1 MNRRKRGYKI
11 LWFILAISVSLNIY
25 LGLPYLKNLTAK
37 VFGNQK
43 STEKIEKVKENDQ
56 TNKPEGNPEDKKIEN
71 KNENK
76 DNKDEKIQAST
87 KGLNHNEK
95 AKSYAYSTKEV
106 RENMENADYKGKK
119 IAFLTFDDGVNNT
132 ITPRVLDTLKEKNV
146 PATFFVVGTNIGE
159 NTKENLKRIY
169 DEGHSIAIHS
179 YTHDYNI
186 LYPGTIADTNA
197 ILKEYNETLKEVKT
211 FLGEDFDSKVWR
223 YPGGHRSWDQNSLKI
238 ADQELAK
245 LGVEW
250 IDWNAMNGDAQPENA
265 SDGDISR
272 PTTIQ
277 EVIAN
282 FNRSL
287 DFTSNPNQIVVLM
300 HDAEGKDLTADAL
313 PQLIDHIKSMGYEF
327 GVLK

>member
-1 MNRRKRGYKI
+1 MKRKKRGYTI
-11 LWFILAISVSLNIY
+11 LWLLLAISVSLNIY
-25 LGLPYLKNLTAK
+25 LGLPHIKNLTEK
-37 VFGNQK
+37 VFGNR
-43 STEKIEKVKENDQ
+43 EKTAVVEKGKEKDQ
-56 TNKPEGNPEDKKIEN
+56 PKKPDDKPEDKK
-71 KNENK
+71 NEK
-76 DNKDEKIQAST
+76 KDEKNPTVQGST

-106 RENMENADYKGKK
+106 RENMENENYKGKK
-119 IAFLTFDDGVNNT
+119 MAFLTFDDGVNNT

-146 PATFFVVGTNIGE
+146 PATFFVVGNNIGE
-159 NTKENLKRIY
+159 NTKDNLKRIY

-179 YTHDYNI
+179 YTHDYDI
-186 LYPGTIADTNA
+186 LYPDTIADTNA
-197 ILKEYNETLKEVKT
+197 ILKEFTETLKEVKT

-223 YPGGHRSWDQNSLKI
+223 YPGGHRSWDQDSLKI